1 MEKPSQSKSTK
12 LSNHHLDILRLEPD
26 SIAAQ
31 DILRNKAKNTYDRD
45 TAYLA
50 LYAECLQLS
59 GKAKSNKLLILETQV
74 QLLID
79 TRVRSLTG

>member
-45 TAYLA
+45 TVYS
-50 LYAECLQLS
+50 C
-59 GKAKSNKLLILETQV
+59 
-74 QLLID
+74 
-79 TRVRSLTG
+79 SLRGCSLPCPLC